1 MKENRLKY
9 KYIKSKNE
17 VPVTVSFADVQY
29 CSYNSFSFKYDKI
42 LSIRYTSNK
51 FLPHSIH
58 PGGGSLSSIFRSQS
72 LQNRK

>member
-58 PGGGSLSSIFRSQS
+58 LGGGSLSSIFRSQS